1 MMLDMLGDS
10 MWFLMLF
17 EMVCRCS
24 LPRWRLGCGAAYC
37 PTPLPRVGAWWVRG
51 PGRWRQPCRGNG
63 WNTESVDLSFAVADF
78 APKVEPSL
86 LDFHHRARPQMPR
99 SASPCAETRTGTAA
113 CPSAQEGPG
122 KSVRRRKKPGFKVG
136 LQLPIASGCQN
147 SSDIREWAEAGCGE
161 STPYATTLLGS
172 NVLWMTVEI
181 QSLMCRLLA
190 RLDNGNMQRRWTIT
204 ESKNPWLLCVLGVSF
219 FPIYVIRGLGLNI
232 EPCKNRHT
240 ENLWNFHICLHIY
253 IYWVILIDTTAACGI
268 ETLAK
273 GKVSAQDSKTDDLPQ
288 AGKRTT
294 KTTATWLVFFI
305 IGWAC

>member
-1 MMLDMLGDS
+1 MARNGMPMLIAKEETGL
-10 MWFLMLF
+10 
-17 EMVCRCS
+17 RCS
-24 LPRWRLGCGAAYC
+24 ILSNPSSRSGCMMGAGPRE
-37 PTPLPRVGAWWVRG
+37 V
-51 PGRWRQPCRGNG
+51 
-63 WNTESVDLSFAVADF
+63 NTESVDLSFAVADF

-99 SASPCAETRTGTAA
+99 STSPCAETRTGTAA

-161 STPYATTLLGS
+161 STPSATTLLGS
-172 NVLWMTVEI
+172 NVLSMTVEI

-204 ESKNPWLLCVLGVSF
+204 ESTNPWLLCVLGVSF

-253 IYWVILIDTTAACGI
+253 IYWVILIDTTAACDI

-294 KTTATWLVFFI
+294 KTTATWLVFLSLAGHAQRI
-305 IGWAC
+305 LLACTSWDRKDQ